1 MRQLL
6 QFPLILS
13 LALGAS
19 LSACTDDTVSY
30 DPNDSTDPQTP
41 PEEDTRP
48 IAGQSR
54 TGTLGLF
61 PTDLYTV
68 ADDTRLTGR
77 TVTFNYQSFESS
89 PGWIA
94 VKRSLANQIEGLD
107 GFGTSAGAWI
117 SFRTR
122 IEKDA
127 DRINQNTFMGY
138 QEGEQLQLLPIQVT
152 PGTDQITIRPDIP
165 IPPNREAFYLTTT
178 ALRDIDGNQV
188 IQDPTLTAILAE
200 ENKDGADEYDAALQE
215 RIRKT
220 AQQLVEQEVVASTDD
235 IAALAVFTTQSIYE
249 TDLEI
254 AEYIR
259 NLNGQNTYAPNPVP
273 NNDCEVVFGEPFRLC
288 TFSFEIPNFIEEDR
302 TIRDDA
308 VDHVKPNYTL
318 TGYAFLP
325 LKDPALEAQF
335 DVPLDPERGYAVN
348 IFGHGLGGNALGA
361 RDIARHTAQQG
372 LATLAIDAPVHGG
385 HPLRPEDVDP
395 DNELSVIMALFGL
408 SVDGSKVEADTRV
421 LRDGWRNSN
430 FDKLALIEALKEG
443 LDLDGDGAVDLDIE
457 RLTYLGGSL
466 GAIQG
471 AEFAALTDVP
481 RANLFAVA
489 GGRLSDIVRYGTL
502 FKLVNTLLFPNQKED
517 SLMRA
522 FVMLQT
528 SIEKGDGVNWAYHV
542 LNDRLQSGDG
552 YLNQYIPD
560 VAIQISVP
568 DDIVPEQSGMALA
581 RAMGVQ
587 GIGAEVLADPLISF
601 DDLTLHQ
608 NHATGATAGILQ
620 TDCVR
625 RRDPTDPW
633 ISSEH
638 GKSADSVEGI
648 KYWTDALMSIFGH
661 GVTPGTRMTLKDP
674 YTELGIIRGE
684 SCEDT
689 TIE

>member
-220 AQQLVEQEVVASTDD
+220 AQQFVEQEVVASTDD
-235 IAALAVFTTQSIYE
+235 IADRKSTRLNSSHVAISYAVFC
-249 TDLEI
+249 LKKKKKK
-254 AEYIR
+254 
-259 NLNGQNTYAPNPVP
+259 
-273 NNDCEVVFGEPFRLC
+273 
-288 TFSFEIPNFIEEDR
+288 
-302 TIRDDA
+302 
-308 VDHVKPNYTL
+308 HVK
-318 TGYAFLP
+318 
-325 LKDPALEAQF
+325 
-335 DVPLDPERGYAVN
+335 
-348 IFGHGLGGNALGA
+348 
-361 RDIARHTAQQG
+361 
-372 LATLAIDAPVHGG
+372 
-385 HPLRPEDVDP
+385 
-395 DNELSVIMALFGL
+395 
-408 SVDGSKVEADTRV
+408 
-421 LRDGWRNSN
+421 
-430 FDKLALIEALKEG
+430 
-443 LDLDGDGAVDLDIE
+443 
-457 RLTYLGGSL
+457 
-466 GAIQG
+466 
-471 AEFAALTDVP
+471 
-481 RANLFAVA
+481 
-489 GGRLSDIVRYGTL
+489 
-502 FKLVNTLLFPNQKED
+502 
-517 SLMRA
+517 
-522 FVMLQT
+522 
-528 SIEKGDGVNWAYHV
+528 
-542 LNDRLQSGDG
+542 
-552 YLNQYIPD
+552 
-560 VAIQISVP
+560 
-568 DDIVPEQSGMALA
+568 
-581 RAMGVQ
+581 
-587 GIGAEVLADPLISF
+587 
-601 DDLTLHQ
+601 
-608 NHATGATAGILQ
+608 
-620 TDCVR
+620 
-625 RRDPTDPW
+625 
-633 ISSEH
+633 
-638 GKSADSVEGI
+638 
-648 KYWTDALMSIFGH
+648 
-661 GVTPGTRMTLKDP
+661 
-674 YTELGIIRGE
+674 
-684 SCEDT
+684 
-689 TIE
+689 